1 MNKKVSKLVIWLLL
15 VSLFM
20 SGCKGNKK
28 GVKEP
33 ELLNPVNV
41 SAKSEVATYREISNI
56 RTIKASVVPYPED
69 LSFERDGSFERFHVV
84 LGDNVKK
91 GQVLASQSVTKY
103 ETELKQL
110 EDKYI
115 DIQLAYENEKQLNYA
130 EMDVIRTNIEKE
142 KAMLNK
148 KNSDRQKEILSK
160 IDKLMLSLENKE
172 KISKS
177 KYSAYQIQ
185 LSDLNAKMAT
195 IKKNIK
201 NTNIVAPFDGVISYL
216 ANVENGSQTNC
227 DTPLI
232 QIVDT
237 SKKYITCMFEKMNL
251 INKASKIYVT
261 IHGENFELEPC
272 DRLNNGQQI
281 SSLQSIMSNCN
292 FILKNSSDKVEFGD
306 TGLVC
311 LLSDYKE
318 KALAVSFKAV
328 YPEGLERNYVYRLN
342 NGQKE
347 KVYVEVGVK
356 TDLYTEIVSGLK
368 EGDVVSIEY

>member
-216 ANVENGSQTNC
+216 ANVENGSQANC